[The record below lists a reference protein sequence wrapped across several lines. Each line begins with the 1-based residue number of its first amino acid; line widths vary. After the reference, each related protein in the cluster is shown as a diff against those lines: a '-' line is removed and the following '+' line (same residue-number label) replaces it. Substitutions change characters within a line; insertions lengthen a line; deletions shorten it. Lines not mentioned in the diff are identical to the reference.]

1 MWMRERCFTARA
13 LAITG
18 ESALRRINLQDTC
31 GNGTHGL
38 VRGHARDRGS
48 DAPGPRF
55 GLPRRTQKEDGATVH
70 QQSILVVEDHVEMR
84 EQILIPGLRDSGF
97 RHVTGVGSAMET
109 YRAVL
114 TQRFSLF
121 LVDIGLPDESGF
133 TLVKN
138 LRDATDA
145 GIVVLT
151 GGGHSKA
158 EYVQGLNEGADAY
171 LFKPIDLEL
180 LAATVRSVLRR
191 QVAANALTTATAGAA
206 LTWRLDPEGWALI
219 SPAGVRIH
227 ITANERILIEPL
239 IARRGNV
246 ISRDDLISRFTHNVH
261 DFDPHRLEVI
271 VHRLRQKATKLS
283 GEDFPL
289 RAVRGTG
296 YVLTSG

>member
-1 MWMRERCFTARA
+1 MRTPDVWSVRA
-13 LAITG
+13 FLAMTG
-18 ESALRRINLQDTC
+18 ESVLRRVYLQDTC
-31 GNGTHGL
+31 GNGLRGL
-38 VRGHARDRGS
+38 IRGHAYDKGS
-48 DAPGPRF
+48 DAPTPRF
-55 GLPRRTQKEDGATVH
+55 GQVRRTQREDSATIH
-70 QQSILVVEDHVEMR
+70 QQSILIVEDDLEMR
-84 EQILIPGLRDSGF
+84 EKVLIPGLRDCGF
-97 RHVTGVGSAMET
+97 RDVTGVGSARET

-114 TQRFSLF
+114 TRRFSLF
-121 LVDIGLPDESGF
+121 LVDIGLPDENGF
-133 TLVKN
+133 TLTRN

-158 EYVQGLNEGADAY
+158 QYVQGLNEGADAY
-171 LFKPIDLEL
+171 LFKPVDIEL
-180 LAATVRSVLRR
+180 LAATLRSVLRR
-191 QVAANALTTATAGAA
+191 QAAANAAA
-206 LTWRLDPEGWALI
+206 LPVAAAVRAWRLDPEGWALI
-219 SPAGVRIH
+219 SPGGVRIH
-227 ITANERILIEPL
+227 ITGNERMLIEPL

-246 ISRDDLISRFTHNVH
+246 VSREELIARFTYDIH

>member
-1 MWMRERCFTARA
+1 M
-13 LAITG
+13 
-18 ESALRRINLQDTC
+18 QDTC
-31 GNGTHGL
+31 ANGMHGL
-38 VRGHARDRGS
+38 VRVHARDRGS

-55 GLPRRTQKEDGATVH
+55 GLPRRTQKEDNATVH

-84 EQILIPGLRDSGF
+84 DQLLIPGLRDCGF
-97 RHVTGVGSAMET
+97 RNVTGVGSAMET

-133 TLVKN
+133 TLIKN

-151 GGGHSKA
+151 GGGHSRA
-158 EYVQGLNEGADAY
+158 QYVQGLNEGADAY
-171 LFKPIDLEL
+171 LLKPVDMEL
-180 LAATVRSVLRR
+180 LAATLRSVLRR
-191 QVAANALTTATAGAA
+191 QAASNTPSVSAVAAAQ
-206 LTWRLDPEGWALI
+206 TWRLDPEGWALI
-219 SPAGVRIH
+219 SPGGVRIH
-227 ITANERILIEPL
+227 ITGNERILIEPL
-239 IARRGNV
+239 ITRRGNV
-246 ISRDDLISRFTHNVH
+246 ISREDLISRFTHNVH

-271 VHRLRQKATKLS
+271 VHRLRQKASKLS